1 MTVAPV
7 PPLLEL
13 RNLVKRFGGL
23 AATDGVSMTVETH
36 EVHAV
41 IGPNGAGKT
50 TLAAQISGEI
60 APTSGR
66 ILFAGENV
74 TRISPQA
81 RALRGI
87 ARSFQITSLFSDLTV
102 AENVALAIQ
111 ARSGHSFR
119 FLRDAATVPELCGPA
134 LEMLAHIGLAAVA
147 DTQADLLSHG
157 DKRLL
162 EMALVL
168 AMQPRLLLLDEPMA
182 GLGSAEG
189 RRLIQF
195 LAGLKGRVAIL
206 LIEHDM
212 EAVFELS
219 DRITVLALGQV
230 IASGTPASIRG
241 DARVHEAY
249 LGGEAA

>member
-13 RNLVKRFGGL
+13 WNLVKRFGGL

-102 AENVALAIQ
+102 AENVALAI
-111 ARSGHSFR
+111 
-119 FLRDAATVPELCGPA
+119 
-134 LEMLAHIGLAAVA
+134 
-147 DTQADLLSHG
+147 
-157 DKRLL
+157 
-162 EMALVL
+162 
-168 AMQPRLLLLDEPMA
+168 
-182 GLGSAEG
+182 
-189 RRLIQF
+189 
-195 LAGLKGRVAIL
+195 
-206 LIEHDM
+206 
-212 EAVFELS
+212 
-219 DRITVLALGQV
+219 
-230 IASGTPASIRG
+230 
-241 DARVHEAY
+241 
-249 LGGEAA
+249 